1 MSTIPFFQNVATSGN
16 DSNDGLSWAKP
27 KATIEGALAAL
38 PVGGLILLAPGDYNP
53 TDTLVLNGHHLCGL
67 CRSAGST
74 AAGAEIVCGFPGKPL
89 ISFAHGGQLTN
100 IALIVGDAKTGFDPV
115 TKQFVGWGDAL
126 YCISPPFASVEG
138 GSGSAFVP
146 SVTPGGVVTFGD
158 AGAVQTI
165 VGCQPCAGFSLG
177 GGHIAVDNEVFAYSG
192 FTAGVFAIT
201 ARAVGGTPP
210 AAHAVSPSASANS
223 GSPISQATVLA
234 RPLAPTDLTATVV
247 STAGWQQSGPLLI
260 DQEWIFYTGITPTT
274 LSGLQRGYLGTAS
287 NIQNHVTGTA
297 CLRQYQAR
305 PGEIILDNVNIG
317 GGFLRN
323 FHLDSSL
330 NNYPG
335 GPGIRQIQ
343 VCKGEWFGA
352 RTPGETITLNR
363 VVHASFVGIDINPA
377 GSQIAGVPG
386 GPFRQGIKVLDSIS
400 EQVFFANLYLAGDFV
415 SEAGGSQGDSTG
427 TVVVEGYIAGSVTF
441 SPGSAGNRVIGPVL
455 GAVIDQG
462 SGTPNV
468 TDKQPWKAVTTF
480 QNNWRSDPAATAEYF
495 LDSSGVVHLRGSIV
509 GGALVSGTLV
519 FLLADGY
526 YLPNPAS
533 PSLPRPQRFAAWS
546 KVTSGGSGSTLAP
559 CSITIVGK
567 QVSLDQALPAL
578 FNVDSISL
586 DGITFS
592 ILAP

>member
-1 MSTIPFFQNVATSGN
+1 VSQIPFFQNVATSGN
-16 DSNDGLSWAKP
+16 DSNDGLSWANP

-74 AAGAEIVCGFPGKPL
+74 EADAGIVCGFPGKPL

-100 IALIVGDAKTGFDPV
+100 IALVVGDPKTGLDPI
-115 TKQFVGWGDAL
+115 TKEFVGWGDAL
-126 YCISPPFASVEG
+126 YCVSPPFASVQG

-146 SVTPGGVVTFGD
+146 SVTPGG
-158 AGAVQTI
+158 AGALVATGIVQTI
-165 VGCQPCAGFSLG
+165 IGGQPCTGFSPG

-192 FTAGVFAIT
+192 FTAGVFTIT
-201 ARAVGGTPP
+201 ARGVGGTSP
-210 AAHAVSPSASANS
+210 AAHAVSSSTSANA

-234 RPLAPTDLTATVV
+234 RPLAPTELTATVV

-260 DQEWIFYTGITPTT
+260 DQEWIFYTGTTPTT
-274 LSGLQRGYLGTAS
+274 FTGLQRGYLGTAP
-287 NIQNHVTGTA
+287 NIQNHATGAA
-297 CLRQYQAR
+297 CLQQYEAR

-352 RTPGETITLNR
+352 RTPGETIALNR

-386 GPFRQGIKVLDSIS
+386 GPVRQGIKILDSIS
-400 EQVFFANLYLAGDFV
+400 EQIFFANLYLAGDFV

-427 TVVVEGYIAGSVTF
+427 TVVVEGYIAGNVTF

-455 GAVIDQG
+455 GSVIDQG
-462 SGTPNV
+462 SGAPNI
-468 TDKQPWKAVTTF
+468 TDKQPWKAITPF
-480 QNNWRSDPAATAEYF
+480 QNNWRSDATATAEYF

-509 GGALVSGTLV
+509 GGASVSGTVL
-519 FLLADGY
+519 FLLAEGY

-533 PSLPRPQRFAAWS
+533 PSAPRLQRFAAWS
-546 KVTSGGSGSTLAP
+546 QVTSGSGSALAP
-559 CSITIVGK
+559 CSITIIGK
-567 QVSLDQALPAL
+567 RVSLDQALPTL
-578 FNVDSISL
+578 FSVDSISL